1 MILMTDDLV
10 ETYEI
15 HYEDILAMEINNT
28 KMCDVE
34 DRVWQVL
41 EMHMTL
47 ALLSFG
53 LLISAVAKNV
63 DVCFVFEETWEKKI
77 N

>member
-1 MILMTDDLV
+1 MIFMTDDLA

-15 HYEDILAMEINNT
+15 QYEATLAMEINNT
-28 KMCDVE
+28 ALCDVE

-41 EMHMTL
+41 
-47 ALLSFG
+47 SFG
-53 LLISAVAKNV
+53 LLICAVAKNV
-63 DVCFVFEETWEKKI
+63 DVYFGFWGNLTEQKI